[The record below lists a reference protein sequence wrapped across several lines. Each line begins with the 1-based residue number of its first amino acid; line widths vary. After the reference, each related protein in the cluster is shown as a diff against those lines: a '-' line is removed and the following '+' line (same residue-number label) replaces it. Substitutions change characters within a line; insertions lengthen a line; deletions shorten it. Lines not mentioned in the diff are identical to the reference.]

1 MLHLQTSN
9 QSPIV
14 IQFGI
19 SPLAEAVVVVSVV
32 VVAVVVAVAIS
43 YQFNNASA
51 ILALNVE

>member
-9 QSPIV
+9 QSPIA

-19 SPLAEAVVVVSVV
+19 SPLAEAAVVVSVV
-32 VVAVVVAVAIS
+32 VVVVAVAAAIS

-51 ILALNVE
+51 ILALNV